1 MALLL
6 TESEEKS
13 SNSFLP
19 VNASEGLWEWL
30 EKEQISIGFTTY
42 QTNRLMLVGR
52 KANGRLAINE
62 RLFDKP
68 MGLYAQGD
76 SLYMSTRYQ
85 IWQFDNH
92 LAKGE
97 TYQEADRLYV
107 PSHSHTTGSL
117 NVHDLVLDKTGTPVF
132 INTDFSC
139 LATIAEGYSFA
150 PIWQPPF
157 ITKLV
162 AEDRCHLNGLA
173 MVDGEA
179 TYVTACSMTDSP
191 AGWRSHRNNGG
202 IVLHIPSNEIVL
214 GGLSMPHSPRW
225 YQGQLW
231 ILNAGTGE
239 LGYVDDSKFV
249 PIAFCQG
256 FVRGLAFWGD
266 LAIVGISKLRSASF
280 SGLVLEERLLAE
292 GKTAQCGLMVI
303 NLHSGEIV
311 HSLFLDKPIE
321 ELFDV
326 VVLPNVCRPMSLGF
340 QDEDIERLVTFPSS
354 NGLVTTKPTVKRS
367 SDSKPAIAGLA
378 TKERVDRENQ
388 ESREYEAME
397 RQEQCAEAK
406 IKFQRVFHLNP
417 ESLAPY
423 DAMTFPSL
431 QQRWQRQPQ
440 RGEVI
445 GVSASV
451 LGDMVGFVIAEL
463 LPDFKA
469 EIISLFVDPAHRKK
483 GVGTKMLAFLERE
496 IWSQKFEQIILVY
509 EPTPLAEKALT
520 SMLRKLGWAEPR
532 SLSNGLKFSQKIAQG
547 KTLSKTKPVSDEAK
561 LMFDAGKAQVK
572 ENNLEKA
579 IACYQEAIRLQGDYV
594 AAYNQLGNV
603 LQTLGKSEEA
613 IACYQKVLEINPNMA
628 AAHCNLG
635 SIWQIQGKTEEAIAA
650 YQRAIKLKPDFGLA
664 YQNLGKLY
672 GNQHQLRAAENCLN
686 QALKL
691 QPKNPQIH
699 QELGNIIKQM
709 GRIEDALICFRN
721 AIKLNPQ
728 FSEAYY
734 SLGCLLI
741 SKGQLEAAKQCLE
754 KVLQARWDQLSF
766 DPSFIYCSLGFI
778 LESQNKFSEALSAYN
793 QSLQLNPEATDIF
806 YQREHLRL
814 TLCDWDDYDYRMQ
827 ILTERIQRHLEIP
840 HSAKLAPLS
849 LNSFSVP
856 IALHTAVNRHW
867 SQTITEAI
875 AELKAHCGF
884 TARRFNREKIRLG
897 YLSADFRSHAV
908 GSLIAEIFQYH
919 DRNLFE
925 VYGYSLADTTDETT
939 KIIQK
944 GCDFFVNIASLSV
957 EAGARRIYAD
967 EIDILIDLGG
977 YTTFCSPEILAL
989 QPAPIQ
995 MQYLGYPDTMG
1006 AEFVQ
1011 YILSDRQII
1020 PPELARHYTE
1030 QVIELPQ
1037 AFIASPV
1044 EISENVP
1051 SRSVLGL
1058 PEKGFVYGCFNR
1070 TNKLDPYLFT
1080 AWMRILQQVPDSV
1093 LWLSDTSPDIT
1104 QSLRDKAQA
1113 QGIEA
1118 ERLVFLTKLPLMDF
1132 IAHLQRADSFLD
1144 TWNYNA
1150 GATAIAALQSGL
1162 QILTCPG
1169 ESFASRMGASIC
1181 HTVGLDQFI
1190 SDSPQ
1195 AYEEQAIYWG
1205 THPQELQTIRDNLL
1219 QNKKELPLFQ
1229 PKQWVNSLESILPSL
1244 MNFSLYRA
1252 KERSF

>member
-179 TYVTACSMTDSP
+179 TYVTACSMTDSA

-225 YQGQLW
+225 YQGKLW

-249 PIAFCQG
+249 PISFCPG

-266 LAIVGISKLRSASF
+266 LAIVGLSKLRSASF

-326 VVLPNVCRPMSLGF
+326 VVLPNVIRPMSLGF

-397 RQEQCAEAK
+397 RQEQFAGVE

-431 QQRWQRQPQ
+431 QQRWQSQPQ

-451 LGDMVGFVIAEL
+451 LGDMVGFAIAEL

-509 EPTPLAEKALT
+509 EPTPLAEKALA

-532 SLSNGLKFSQKIAQG
+532 SLSNGLKFAQKLLQ
-547 KTLSKTKPVSDEAK
+547 TSVNPVNDAAK

-603 LQTLGKSEEA
+603 LQTLEQSDEA
-613 IACYQKVLEINPNMA
+613 IAAYQKILEINPNVA

-635 SIWQIQGKTEEAIAA
+635 SIWQMQEKFEEAIAA
-650 YQRAIKLKPDFGLA
+650 YQRAIELKPDFALA
-664 YQNLGKLY
+664 HSNLGGLLA
-672 GNQHQLRAAENCLN
+672 NQRRFVEAETYLS
-686 QALKL
+686 QALQL
-691 QPKNPQIH
+691 QPQTVELH
-699 QELGNIIKQM
+699 QQLGNILRQVGK
-709 GRIEDALICFRN
+709 IEEGMICFRN

-728 FSEAYY
+728 SAEAFHN
-734 SLGCLLI
+734 LGCLLMT
-741 SKGQLEAAKQCLE
+741 KGEIDAARKCFE
-754 KVLQARWDQLSF
+754 KVLKLQPDS
-766 DPSFIYCSLGFI
+766 PTIHPNLGFI
-778 LESQNKFSEALSAYN
+778 LEVQGQYSEALIAYDRA
-793 QSLQLNPEATDIF
+793 LALNPEATELL

-814 TLCDWDDYDYRMQ
+814 ILCDWEDFDVRMQ
-827 ILTERIQRHLEIP
+827 TLTERIQEHICDPR
-840 HSAKLAPLS
+840 SARLPPLS
-849 LNSFSVP
+849 LSCFP
-856 IALHTAVNRHW
+856 IPTELHQAVNRHW
-867 SQTITEAI
+867 SQSITESMDD
-875 AELKAHCGF
+875 LKARCGF
-884 TARRFNREKIRLG
+884 ERQHNQEKLNQESNSQNKIRLG

-908 GSLIAEIFQYH
+908 GCLIADIFQYH
-919 DRNLFE
+919 DRAIFE
-925 VYGYSLADTTDETT
+925 VYAYSLNDTEDEIT
-939 KIIQK
+939 KIIRD
-944 GCDFFVNIASLSV
+944 GCDFFVNIAVLSV
-957 EAGARRIYAD
+957 EAAARRIYKD
-967 EIDILIDLGG
+967 RIDILIDLAG
-977 YTTFCSPEILAL
+977 YTTFCRPEILAL

-995 MQYLGYPDTMG
+995 IQYLGYPDTMA
-1006 AEFVQ
+1006 AEFIQ
-1011 YILSDRQII
+1011 YILSDRWVI
-1020 PPELARHYTE
+1020 PPDLAHHYTE
-1030 QVIELPQ
+1030 QVLELSQ
-1037 AFIASPV
+1037 MFIASPV
-1044 EISENVP
+1044 EIVDNAPTRQE
-1051 SRSVLGL
+1051 LGL
-1058 PEKGFVYGCFNR
+1058 PKQGFIYCCFNR
-1070 TNKLDPYLFT
+1070 TDKFDPHLF
-1080 AWMRILQQVPDSV
+1080 AIWMRILQEVPESV
-1093 LWLSDTSPDIT
+1093 LWLIEVTPEISVT
-1104 QSLRDKAQA
+1104 LRK
-1113 QGIEA
+1113 EA
-1118 ERLVFLTKLPLMDF
+1118 LAKGVDPQRLVFSPRFSMSEF
-1132 IAHLQRADSFLD
+1132 IAIAQRADLFLD
-1144 TWNYNA
+1144 TFNYNA

-1162 QILTCPG
+1162 PILTCPG

-1190 SDSPQ
+1190 CESPQ

-1229 PKQWVNSLESILPSL
+1229 PKQWVNSLESILQSL
-1244 MNFSLYRA
+1244 MNFSLYQA

>member
-1 MALLL
+1 L
-6 TESEEKS
+6 TKLQEVSDSAFLQVHS
-13 SNSFLP
+13 SD
-19 VNASEGLWEWL
+19 GLCEWL

-52 KANGRLAINE
+52 NVNRRLAINE

-68 MGLYAQGD
+68 MGLYAKSD
-76 SLYMSTRYQ
+76 RLYMSTRYQ

-107 PSHSHTTGSL
+107 PSQSYTTGSL
-117 NVHDLVLDKTGTPVF
+117 NVHDLVLGCDGTPIF

-139 LATIAEGYSFA
+139 LATIQAGYSFA

-179 TYVTACSMTDSP
+179 TYVTACSMTDSA
-191 AGWRSHRNNGG
+191 AGWRSHRNGGG
-202 IVLHIPSNEIVL
+202 IVMHIPSNEIVV

-225 YQGQLW
+225 YQGKLW

-239 LGYVDDSKFV
+239 LGYVDNSKFV
-249 PIAFCQG
+249 PITFCPG

-266 LAIVGISKLRSASF
+266 LAIVGLSKLRSASF

-354 NGLVTTKPTVKRS
+354 HGLVTTKPTVKRPR
-367 SDSKPAIAGLA
+367 DSTLMIAGLP

-397 RQEQCAEAK
+397 RQEQLAGAK

-431 QQRWQRQPQ
+431 QKRWQSQPQ

-451 LGDMVGFVIAEL
+451 LGDMVGFAIAEL

-469 EIISLFVDPAHRKK
+469 EIISLFVDPAHRQK

-532 SLSNGLKFSQKIAQG
+532 SLSNGLKFTQKLLQ
-547 KTLSKTKPVSDEAK
+547 TSVNPVNDAAK

-579 IACYQEAIRLQGDYV
+579 IACYQEAICLQGDYV

-672 GNQHQLRAAENCLN
+672 GNQRQLRAAENCLN

-691 QPKNPQIH
+691 QPENPEIY
-699 QELGNIIKQM
+699 QELGNILRQT
-709 GRIEDALICFRN
+709 GRIEDAIICFRN
-721 AIKLNPQ
+721 AIKLNPL

-734 SLGCLLI
+734 NLGCLLI
-741 SKGQLEAAKQCLE
+741 SKGQLEVAKQCFE

-766 DPSFIYCSLGFI
+766 DPSFIYSSLGFI

-814 TLCDWDDYDYRMQ
+814 TLCDWDDYDHRMQ

-856 IALHTAVNRHW
+856 ISLHTAVNRHW
-867 SQTITEAI
+867 SQTITEAM

-908 GSLIAEIFQYH
+908 GSLIADIFQYH

-977 YTTFCSPEILAL
+977 YTTFCRPEILAL

-995 MQYLGYPDTMG
+995 IQYLGYPDTMG

-1020 PPELARHYTE
+1020 PPELAHHYTE
-1030 QVIELPQ
+1030 EVIELPQ

-1051 SRSVLGL
+1051 SRSALGL

-1070 TNKLDPYLFT
+1070 TDKLDPYLFT

-1093 LWLSDTSPDIT
+1093 LWLKDISPEIT
-1104 QSLRDKAQA
+1104 QKLQQTAQSK
-1113 QGIEA
+1113 GVKP
-1118 ERLVFLTKLPLMDF
+1118 ERLVFLSQIPLTDDF
-1132 IAHLQRADSFLD
+1132 IAHYQRADLFLD
-1144 TWNYNA
+1144 AFHYNA
-1150 GATAIAALQSGL
+1150 ASTAIAALQSGL
-1162 QILTCPG
+1162 PILTCPG

-1190 SDSPQ
+1190 CESPQ

-1229 PKQWVNSLESILPSL
+1229 PKQWVKSLESVLQSL